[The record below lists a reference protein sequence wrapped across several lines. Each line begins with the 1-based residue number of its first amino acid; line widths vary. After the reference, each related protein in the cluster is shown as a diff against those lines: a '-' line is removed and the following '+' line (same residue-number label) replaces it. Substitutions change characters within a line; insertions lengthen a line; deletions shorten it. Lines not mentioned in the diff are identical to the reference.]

1 MEIKELLERVMNS
14 RLYKNFNND
23 DKAYLCSFFK
33 IDGEEEQDEWQ
44 VDFYNPENDKITS
57 FKEIGN
63 QIRIIGKD
71 SKIFKEKEA
80 KVNELRIDKVKI
92 APEDAIKAVDEL
104 KKKKYS
110 GEEALRRIVILQSTK
125 EFKENWN
132 ITYLTTSFNILNVKI
147 NAKNGKVIEE
157 SLKPALTF
165 SKAS

>member
-44 VDFYNPENDKITS
+44 VDFYNPEKDKITS

-125 EFKENWN
+125 ELKENWN

-157 SLKPALTF
+157 SLKPA
-165 SKAS
+165 

>member
-14 RLYKNFNND
+14 KMYKNFNSEN
-23 DKAYLCSFFK
+23 KAYLCSFFK
-33 IDGEEEQDEWQ
+33 IDGEKEQDEWQ
-44 VDFYNPENDKITS
+44 VDFYNPEKDKITS

-63 QIRIIGKD
+63 QVSIIGKD
-71 SKIFKEKEA
+71 SKIFKEKET
-80 KVNELRIDKVKI
+80 KVNELRIDKVKLS
-92 APEDAIKAVDEL
+92 PEEALNILESIR
-104 KKKKYS
+104 KKKYPE
-110 GEEALRRIVILQSTK
+110 EEALRRILILQSTK

>member
-1 MEIKELLERVMNS
+1 MEIKELLERVLNS

-44 VDFYNPENDKITS
+44 VDFYNPEKDKITS

-125 EFKENWN
+125 ELKENWN

-147 NAKNGKVIEE
+147 NAKNGAVIEE

>member
-33 IDGEEEQDEWQ
+33 IDGEGEQDEWQ